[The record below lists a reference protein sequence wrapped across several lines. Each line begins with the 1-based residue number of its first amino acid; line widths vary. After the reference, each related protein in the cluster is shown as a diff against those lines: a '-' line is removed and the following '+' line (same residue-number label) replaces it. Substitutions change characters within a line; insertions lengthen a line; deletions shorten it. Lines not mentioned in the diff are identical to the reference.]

1 MLEMTGTIPP
11 AATDRDRPTEEA
23 KNEQVLDT
31 LKVERERGITVR
43 AQSATMFHTHTDGET
58 YMLNLLDTPG
68 HADFSSELLR
78 SLLPSQGALLLVDAA
93 QGVQA
98 QTLSVL
104 DEALKRN
111 LTVVGAGESTT
122 FLLVSQATAHT
133 PSAQSTSGTLSRTTG
148 EAKPLSAS
156 SPTYSAAKSPRSS
169 ASAPRRDSA
178 SSLSSMPSSSGYRRL
193 HLS

>member
-11 AATDRDRPTEEA
+11 AVRDLNQNSGSTPSTEEA

-43 AQSATMFHTHTDGET
+43 AQSATMFHKHESNGQT

-104 DEALKRN
+104 DEAMKRN
-111 LTVVGAGESTT
+111 LTVVGAG
-122 FLLVSQATAHT
+122 
-133 PSAQSTSGTLSRTTG
+133 
-148 EAKPLSAS
+148 S
-156 SPTYSAAKSPRSS
+156 SIPHSS
-169 ASAPRRDSA
+169 FAFR
-178 SSLSSMPSSSGYRRL
+178 
-193 HLS
+193 

>member
-1 MLEMTGTIPP
+1 MTGTIPP
-11 AATDRDRPTEEA
+11 AVKDLNQAVGSTSSEEA

-43 AQSATMFHTHTDGET
+43 AQSATMFHKHEADGHT

-104 DEALKRN
+104 DEAMKRN
-111 LTVVGAGESTT
+111 LTVVGAGQSHLDRFPPSVIVFPTHHTFSRRSQQVGSSERRRSRRGGSTRA
-122 FLLVSQATAHT
+122 F
-133 PSAQSTSGTLSRTTG
+133 
-148 EAKPLSAS
+148 
-156 SPTYSAAKSPRSS
+156 
-169 ASAPRRDSA
+169 
-178 SSLSSMPSSSGYRRL
+178 
-193 HLS
+193 